1 MTEREAR
8 NKIVGIFTG
17 WAGKKESDGS
27 HQSIIDIYNGHLPL
41 ARGYKVKYTD
51 AWCATAASAAAI
63 AAGYT
68 DIIPVECSCE
78 KMIALAK
85 AMGIWVENDAYV
97 PDSGDYILYDWQDN
111 GIGDCTGAADHI
123 GMVVAVSGKIRVVE
137 GNINDSV
144 DYREIAINGRYIRGF
159 ITPNYAAKADG
170 IPAQAPAASDGG
182 ASASAPADNAAIIW
196 AFFRDKGL
204 NDFAIAGLMG
214 NLHAESA
221 LNPRNLQNSYEKK
234 LNMSDAEYTAAVDA
248 GTYGNFVRDSA
259 GYGLAQW
266 TYWSRKQAMY
276 DFIKQSGASIG
287 DLQAQL
293 DFLYRELCGYS
304 GVMNALKSA
313 VSVRA
318 ASDAVLTGYEKP
330 ADMGESVKTR
340 RAEYGQRYFDRFAS
354 GGNAT
359 GGQTVTNATTETP
372 GGASASAPAASSG
385 TVHTVQKGDTL
396 SRIAKAYNTSVDAIL
411 AANRG
416 KYPAMTKDYI
426 EVGWRLSIGGASA
439 SAPAASSGT
448 VHTVQKG
455 DTLSRIAKAYNTS
468 VDAILAANRGKYP
481 AMTKNYIV
489 VGWNLNV

>member
-17 WAGKKESDGS
+17 WAGRKESDGS
-27 HQSIIDIYNGHLPL
+27 HRFIIDLYNGHLPL
-41 ARGYKVKYTD
+41 ARGYRVGYTD

-68 DIIPVECSCE
+68 DIIPTECSCE

-123 GMVVAVSGKIRVVE
+123 GMVVSVSGGKIRVVE

-144 DYREIAINGRYIRGF
+144 GYREIAVNGRNIRGF

-170 IPAQAPAASDGG
+170 KPTPTPAASSTG
-182 ASASAPADNAAIIW
+182 PEDNAAVIW
-196 AFFRDKGL
+196 GFLKGKGL

-214 NLHAESA
+214 NLYAESA

-248 GTYGNFVRDSA
+248 GTYDNFIRDSA

-266 TYWSRKQAMY
+266 TYWSRKQALY
-276 DFIKQSGASIG
+276 EFIKQKGVSIG
-287 DLQAQL
+287 DLQGQL
-293 DFLYRELCGYS
+293 DFLYKELCGYTA
-304 GVMNALKSA
+304 VMNALKTA
-313 VSVRA
+313 ESVKA

-330 ADMGESVKTR
+330 ADMGDSVKAK
-340 RAEYGQRYFDRFAS
+340 RAEYGQRYFDKYAS
-354 GGNAT
+354 GGTTT
-359 GGQTVTNATTETP
+359 GGQTESN
-372 GGASASAPAASSG
+372 APAQSSG
-385 TVHTVQKGDTL
+385 TVYTVKSGDTL
-396 SRIAKAYNTSVDAIL
+396 SKIAKAYNTSVDAIL
-411 AANRG
+411 AANKG

-426 EVGWRLSIGGASA
+426 
-439 SAPAASSGT
+439 
-448 VHTVQKG
+448 
-455 DTLSRIAKAYNTS
+455 
-468 VDAILAANRGKYP
+468 
-481 AMTKNYIV
+481 V
-489 VGWNLNV
+489 VGWKLNV